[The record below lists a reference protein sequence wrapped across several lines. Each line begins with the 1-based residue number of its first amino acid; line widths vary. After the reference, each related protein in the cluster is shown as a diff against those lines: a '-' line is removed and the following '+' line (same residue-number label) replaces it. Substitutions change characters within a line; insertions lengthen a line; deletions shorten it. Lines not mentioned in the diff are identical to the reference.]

1 MRQTT
6 GFVRLPGG
14 RRVAF
19 AVAGDGPPVV
29 LPAWWVSN
37 IVEDWH
43 FPPLRRFVEGLAA
56 DRMVV
61 RYDRLGTGLSDRTRT
76 ADTFTPEFEEATL
89 CAVLD
94 ELGLERMDLLGI
106 SCGSCIAVSF
116 AAGSPKRVDRLVLY
130 GSYANSRAVARR
142 ASRA

>member
-29 LPAWWVSN
+29 LPAWWVSHV
-37 IVEDWH
+37 VEDWH
-43 FPPLRRFVEGLAA
+43 FAPLRRFIEGLAA
-56 DRMVV
+56 DRLVV
-61 RYDRLGTGLSDRTRT
+61 RYDRLGTGLSDRDRP
-76 ADTFTPEFEEATL
+76 ADTFTAEFEQATL

-94 ELGLERMDLLGI
+94 ELGLGLERLALLGI
-106 SCGSCIAVSF
+106 SGGEA
-116 AAGSPKRVDRLVLY
+116 DR
-130 GSYANSRAVARR
+130 
-142 ASRA
+142 